1 MNLSQA
7 TPLGGGGGSQT
18 TADIIHENSGPFDTV
33 SSTSLTTVDNFTMP
47 YEGMCVARID
57 YTDGGGSGSN
67 YNRVFQIAGPGGE
80 VDFVANTRNYQSSQ
94 PVWPAARL
102 TPGAYTVRVS
112 KGYGSTSYDI
122 TVTKITV
129 FAWKE

>member
-7 TPLGGGGGSQT
+7 TPLGGGGGGQT
-18 TADIIHENSGPFDTV
+18 TADVIHENNGPFDTV
-33 SSTSLTTVDNFTMP
+33 ESTSLTDVDSFTMP

-57 YTDGGGSGSN
+57 YTDGGGSAN
-67 YNRVFQIAGPGGE
+67 YNRIFQITGPGGE
-80 VDFVANTRNYQSSQ
+80 VDFLANARNYPTPQ
-94 PVWPAARL
+94 PVWPSGRL
-102 TPGAYTVRVS
+102 TPGAYTVRVA
-112 KGYGSTSYDI
+112 KGSSSSSYNI

>member
-7 TPLGGGGGSQT
+7 MPLGGGGGGQT
-18 TADIIHENSGPFDTV
+18 TADIIHENDGPFDV
-33 SSTSLTTVDNFTMP
+33 VDSTSLTDVDTFNMP

-57 YTDGGGSGSN
+57 YTDGGGRSGSAD
-67 YNRVFQIAGPGGE
+67 RVFQITGPGGA
-80 VDFVANTRNYQSSQ
+80 VDFVANTYNYPSSQ
-94 PVWPAARL
+94 PVWPSGRL
-102 TPGAYTVRVS
+102 TPGAYTVRVA
-112 KGYGSTSYDI
+112 KGNNTRSYDI